1 MQVEQKN
8 IWEDVTR
15 NAKRDNSNRAIA
27 AYQANMPD
35 AGAVAA
41 FGGQE
46 AYVQQKTAVSE
57 AGNID
62 MATYSNPAKQG
73 QEEKTVAEKITEQET
88 TSGQARSNEIAV
100 VANTTSTED
109 LKKMEEDGFSIS
121 DADSHTIITV
131 TDKIK
136 AALAKA
142 GVDVSSMGGTL
153 TKEQLEEIT
162 GSPVVTQQIMDS
174 LAANDLPAT
183 EENVQDSAEALAQ
196 AASIPEITKQA
207 MSYLLKND
215 MEPTIRNLYL
225 SNYSSSAENIV
236 EPEQSG
242 IDFGSLMPQIREI
255 IAEAG
260 LSDDE
265 HAVDNRIKE
274 RNGNDCF
281 RGESRSN
288 GYRDKRYG
296 WKRNGSKCRSE
307 RYQGRDFCRY
317 GEQDRGSCRNRPCG
331 NYCKCY
337 R

>member
-73 QEEKTVAEKITEQET
+73 QEEKTVAEKIAGQEIS
-88 TSGQARSNEIAV
+88 SGQARSNEIAV

-183 EENVQDSAEALAQ
+183 EENVQDSAEDTDDLLPDAIELVVRSGQ
-196 AASIPEITKQA
+196 ASVSMLQRRFRIGYNRAARIVDMMEARGIVGPQDGSRPRQV
-207 MSYLLKND
+207 LLT
-215 MEPTIRNLYL
+215 EEEF
-225 SNYSSSAENIV
+225 ENMGK
-236 EPEQSG
+236 ETEEQ
-242 IDFGSLMPQIREI
+242 ET
-255 IAEAG
+255 
-260 LSDDE
+260 
-265 HAVDNRIKE
+265 
-274 RNGNDCF
+274 
-281 RGESRSN
+281 
-288 GYRDKRYG
+288 
-296 WKRNGSKCRSE
+296 
-307 RYQGRDFCRY
+307 
-317 GEQDRGSCRNRPCG
+317 
-331 NYCKCY
+331 
-337 R
+337 

>member
-73 QEEKTVAEKITEQET
+73 QEEKTVAEKIAGQEIS
-88 TSGQARSNEIAV
+88 SGQARSNEIAV

-174 LAANDLPAT
+174 LAQTTCRRRRKMCRTVRRHWHRLP
-183 EENVQDSAEALAQ
+183 
-196 AASIPEITKQA
+196 
-207 MSYLLKND
+207 
-215 MEPTIRNLYL
+215 R
-225 SNYSSSAENIV
+225 
-236 EPEQSG
+236 
-242 IDFGSLMPQIREI
+242 
-255 IAEAG
+255 
-260 LSDDE
+260 
-265 HAVDNRIKE
+265 
-274 RNGNDCF
+274 F
-281 RGESRSN
+281 RRS
-288 GYRDKRYG
+288 
-296 WKRNGSKCRSE
+296 
-307 RYQGRDFCRY
+307 
-317 GEQDRGSCRNRPCG
+317 RNR
-331 NYCKCY
+331 